1 MSLQFAKSASLFA
14 EAGCETRERIIPLL
28 AFVA

>member
-1 MSLQFAKSASLFA
+1 MSLPFTKFASLLA
-14 EAGCETRERIIPLL
+14 EAGCETRERIVILL